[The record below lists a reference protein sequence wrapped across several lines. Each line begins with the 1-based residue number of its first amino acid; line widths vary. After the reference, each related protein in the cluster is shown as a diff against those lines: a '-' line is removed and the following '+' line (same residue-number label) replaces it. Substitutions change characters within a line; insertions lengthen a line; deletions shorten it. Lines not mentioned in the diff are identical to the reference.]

1 MKYLGDIGVNLD
13 EPLMVAVLSVVG
25 AETIGE
31 LDRSKF
37 VEGWQAHSSAVNS
50 VPTMHTAAQHMR
62 AQLRTD
68 PAFFKTVYKHTF
80 LFARAPGQKSANL
93 EMAIEFWR
101 LLLGDKGLDWRT
113 RNVDWVELWSTFLQE
128 KWDKSVSKDMWNQLE
143 VFARK
148 TKEDELMSFWSEE
161 SSWPT
166 VIDEF
171 VAYAKDK
178 NGNKM
183 QVE

>member
-1 MKYLGDIGVNLD
+1 MKFLTDIGVNLD

-37 VEGWQAHSSAVNS
+37 IEGWQSHSSSVNS
-50 VPTMHTAAQHMR
+50 VETMHTAAQHMR

-80 LFARAPGQKSANL
+80 LFARAQGQKSASL

-101 LLLGDKGLDWRT
+101 LLLGEKGLDWRT
-113 RNVDWVELWSTFLQE
+113 KNVGWVELWNTFVTE
-128 KWDKSVSKDMWNQLE
+128 KWNKSVSKDMWNQLE

-148 TKEDELMSFWSEE
+148 TKEDETMSFWSEE
-161 SSWPT
+161 ASWPT

-183 QVE
+183 EIE